1 MKTSRRDQNA
11 IYALLFENDLAF
23 DDSGFS
29 AEDPSFGGEPE
40 QEVVVDIAEP
50 VGPVQPDFGGED
62 ELYEEVKGDLK
73 KLVEFSGRLQQICKP
88 GGSLKPWMLAK
99 IARAADYITD
109 IAFQL
114 DDAADFA
121 NTGFEQAGPE
131 QGI

>member
-40 QEVVVDIAEP
+40 VVVDVAAP
-50 VGPVQPDFGGED
+50 VGPVQPEFEETDD
-62 ELYEEVKGDLK
+62 LYDSIKGDLK
-73 KLVEFSGRLQQICKP
+73 KLAEFSSRLQQVCKP
-88 GGSLKPWMLAK
+88 NGGLQPWMIAK
-99 IARAADYITD
+99 LARAAEYVSDVY
-109 IAFQL
+109 FQL
-114 DDAADFA
+114 DDQVDFA